1 MSDDRGSLRNVSWHD
16 LCPWLIIFR
25 TFALAISFPLLLLA
39 TAGALLTPVGW
50 RCSELL
56 FVRGDVR
63 NDAALLQFVEYNRR
77 WPGARDGNSET
88 VPYGVTF
95 PYPIDK
101 VFFPVAGDST
111 AVFQRLVQPFQ
122 QLFNLQWTLAK
133 FAYFLLGGLWTLLV
147 WAFFGGA
154 ITRVAAMHLGREER
168 EGLVGA
174 VKYAAHKLG
183 AYFAAPLYPLLG
195 VVLIAVPMF
204 FLGLLMRL
212 DFGVVVAGVLW
223 LLVLLG
229 GFLMALLLTGLLF
242 GWPLMWGTIS
252 SEGSDAFDA
261 LSRSYAYTY
270 QRPLHYLF
278 YALLAVTFGAVG
290 WLVVYLFS
298 EAVIHLCY
306 WGVSWGTG
314 HERLAELL
322 IAAEGSRDIDGMLGA
337 GIFLLQLFNGLV
349 RAIAAGFA
357 FSFFW
362 CLATAIYLLLR
373 RDVDQTE
380 LDEVFVED
388 EQEPFGLPPLKPDKA
403 GVPGVAEPSASSDSD
418 NEDIVLEDPPATK
431 RNDSDERGA

>member
-25 TFALAISFPLLLLA
+25 TFGLAISFPLLLLA
-39 TAGALLTPVGW
+39 TAGTLLTPVGW

-56 FVRGDVR
+56 FVRGEVR
-63 NDAALLQFVEYNRR
+63 SDAVLMQFVDYNRH
-77 WPGARDGNSET
+77 WPGQRDGSSQP
-88 VPYGVTF
+88 VPGGVNL
-95 PYPIDK
+95 PYPVNNF
-101 VFFPVAGDST
+101 VFNVMGDST
-111 AVFQRLVQPFQ
+111 SVYQRLVQPFL
-122 QLFNLQWTLAK
+122 QLFNLDWTIEK
-133 FAYFLLGGLWTLLV
+133 FAYFLFGGLWTLFV

-168 EGLVGA
+168 AGLVEA
-174 VKYAAHKLG
+174 VKYAVGKLG

-204 FLGLLMRL
+204 LLGLLMRL
-212 DFGVVVAGVLW
+212 DVGVAVAGVLW

-242 GWPLMWGTIS
+242 GWPLMWGAIS
-252 SEGSDAFDA
+252 SEGSDSFDA

-278 YALLAVTFGAVG
+278 YSLLAVAFGAVG

-314 HERLAELL
+314 HERMSELL
-322 IAAEGSRDIDGMLGA
+322 NAADGMRKSDGLLGA
-337 GIFLLQLFNGLV
+337 GFGMLQFFNGLV
-349 RAIAAGFA
+349 RTIASGFT

-380 LDEVFVED
+380 LDEIFVED
-388 EQEPFGLPPLKPDKA
+388 EQEPYGLPPLKPDKA
-403 GVPGVAEPSASSDSD
+403 GVPGVAEPDSD
-418 NEDIVLEDPPATK
+418 REDIARVDSPATK
-431 RNDSDERGA
+431 DDESDERGA